1 MIKKF
6 SILLLDSKKKRFLLT
21 AFFVWG
27 ITQITL
33 HIFILYLPI
42 ILATSF
48 SQIIYVVLGFHLYR
62 TKVFKIKKINK
73 YNIQRFLLMSLI
85 LWLINFYGINFLN
98 IFITNKNLCAILMIP
113 ILAISSFSIQKNFI
127 FK

>member
-1 MIKKF
+1 MIIKF
-6 SILLLDSKKKRFLLT
+6 EILSLDSKRKRFLLT

-33 HIFILYLPI
+33 QIFILYLPT

-48 SQIIYVVLGFHLYR
+48 SQIIYIVLGFHLYSS
-62 TKVFKIKKINK
+62 KVFKIKKRN
-73 YNIQRFLLMSLI
+73 NNHIQRFLLMSLI
-85 LWLINFYGINFLN
+85 LWLINFYGINFFN
-98 IFITNKNLCAILMIP
+98 IFIINKNICASLMIP
-113 ILAISSFSIQKNFI
+113 FLAISSFSIQKYFI

>member
-6 SILLLDSKKKRFLLT
+6 SILSLDSKKKRFLLT

-33 HIFILYLPI
+33 HIFIFYLPI

-48 SQIIYVVLGFHLYR
+48 SQIIYIVLGFHLYR
-62 TKVFKIKKINK
+62 TKVFKIKKSNK
-73 YNIQRFLLMSLI
+73 YNIQRFLLMSVI

-98 IFITNKNLCAILMIP
+98 IFITNKNLCAALMIP
-113 ILAISSFSIQKNFI
+113 VLAITSFSIQKNFI

>member
-6 SILLLDSKKKRFLLT
+6 TIFTLDLKKKRFLLT

-27 ITQITL
+27 ISQITL
-33 HIFILYLPI
+33 QIFILYFPT

-48 SQIIYVVLGFHLYR
+48 SQIIYIVLGFHLYSS
-62 TKVFKIKKINK
+62 KVFKIKKRNN
-73 YNIQRFLLMSLI
+73 YHIQRFLMMSLI
-85 LWLINFYGINFLN
+85 LWFINFYGINFLN
-98 IFITNKNLCAILMIP
+98 ILIVNKNICATLMIP
-113 ILAISSFSIQKNFI
+113 ILAISSFSMQKYLI

>member
-6 SILLLDSKKKRFLLT
+6 SILSIDSKKKRFLLT
-21 AFFVWG
+21 AFFVWL

-33 HIFILYLPI
+33 QIFILYLPT

-48 SQIIYVVLGFHLYR
+48 SQIIYIVFGFHLYS
-62 TKVFKIKKINK
+62 TKVFKIKKRNK
-73 YNIQRFLLMSLI
+73 NNIQRFLLMSLI
-85 LWLINFYGINFLN
+85 LWLINFYGINLLN
-98 IFITNKNLCAILMIP
+98 VFIANKNICASLMIP
-113 ILAISSFSIQKNFI
+113 VLAISSFFIQENFI